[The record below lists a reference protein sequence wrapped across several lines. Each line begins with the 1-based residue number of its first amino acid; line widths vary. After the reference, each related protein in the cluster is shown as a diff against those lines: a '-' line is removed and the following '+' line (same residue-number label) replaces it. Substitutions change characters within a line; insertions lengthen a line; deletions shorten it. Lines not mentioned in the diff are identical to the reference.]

1 MPKLPPRAGSR
12 DRMDDSLKPPEQES
26 PTAPLLRVECY
37 SGYKADQR
45 PTRVF
50 LRDKEFEVTEV
61 EDRWYSPGF
70 TFFGVL
76 LANGERYVLRHQ
88 EAQDRWTIEAFRRS
102 SGSPE
107 VPRVDTKINRGV

>member
-1 MPKLPPRAGSR
+1 MPKSPPRAAIR
-12 DRMDDSLKPPEQES
+12 DRMDEPRKPRDSES
-26 PTAPLLRVECY
+26 PTPPLLRVECY
-37 SGYKADQR
+37 SGHKADQR

-50 LRDKEFEVTEV
+50 LHDQALKVSEV

-70 TFFGVL
+70 TFFRVL
-76 LANGERYVLRHQ
+76 LANGERYVLGHQ

-107 VPRVDTKINRGV
+107 VPLR